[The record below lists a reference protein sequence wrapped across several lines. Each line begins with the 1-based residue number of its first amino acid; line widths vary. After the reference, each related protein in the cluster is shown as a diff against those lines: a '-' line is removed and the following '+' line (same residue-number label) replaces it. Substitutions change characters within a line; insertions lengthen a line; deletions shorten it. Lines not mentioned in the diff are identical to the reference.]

1 MVLADFVRLP
11 KAAQV
16 ADLGS
21 GGGVLGLLLCGRY
34 SDCTVTGVEL
44 CQQAHQA
51 ALENIDRNGLGR
63 LRSVLG
69 DLRQVRT
76 ILPGG
81 AFSCAV
87 SNPPYFSGGLPSSGV
102 AGSQARQESSG
113 PSMELGA
120 QATAAGAPQARFLGQ
135 LGPAAVP

>member
-102 AGSQARQESSG
+102 AGSQARQESACTLSDVY
-113 PSMELGA
+113 
-120 QATAAGAPQARFLGQ
+120 QAAS
-135 LGPAAVP
+135 